1 MSCSIVSQFRR
12 RFGRL
17 VLDIFSVEIFGVTG
31 QRHSIHVEQ
40 SRSKTSD
47 PRGLLGEL
55 TSVQFA
61 QVARDLTHTAR
72 QNGLVPP
79 TFRSP
84 PRTAGLRRSIN
95 RRSDGTAT
103 VSVALRGRP
112 AMAVIAD
119 MIDGIQAANAPAH
132 RQAAGKYHLNKE
144 LYDCLWSAA
153 SAFLEFSSEKA
164 GTQRAVG
171 QLAA

>member
-1 MSCSIVSQFRR
+1 M
-12 RFGRL
+12 
-17 VLDIFSVEIFGVTG
+17 
-31 QRHSIHVEQ
+31 EQ
-40 SRSKTSD
+40 SRQQSSN
-47 PRGLLGEL
+47 PQGFPPEL

-61 QVARDLTHTAR
+61 QIARDLTEAAR
-72 QNGLVPP
+72 QNGLVAP

-95 RRSDGTAT
+95 RRSDGSAT
-103 VSVALRGRP
+103 VSVSRRGRP
-112 AMAVIAD
+112 VMAVIAD

-132 RQAAGKYHLNKE
+132 RQSAGRYHLNKE

-153 SAFLEFSSEKA
+153 ASFLAFSWESADPVRTSGS
-164 GTQRAVG
+164 